1 MNMAKISVVINTLN
15 EEKKLPRAL
24 ASVRDLSK
32 DIVVVDM
39 MSTDKTRE
47 VAKSFGARVFK
58 HKRINFVEPVRNFA
72 IEKAKNEWVLI
83 LDPDEEV
90 KSDLKNYLKKEIK
103 EPKGDYYR
111 IPRKNIIFD
120 KWMKHSGWWPDFN
133 IRFFRKGNVSW
144 SNKIHSI
151 PITTGVGID
160 LPVDGK
166 LAIRHRH
173 YLSLEEY
180 ITRMNRYTSVQV
192 RDLVKSGKEF
202 SWKDL
207 IIKPTAEFLRRYF
220 AEKGYKDGLH
230 GLTLSLLQSA
240 SELVLYLKLWQ
251 KQGFYKKKMSV
262 EEVSSMFKNG
272 YKDFRWWVFESKLK
286 EEKNIFNKLW
296 LKIKRKYLP
305 L

>member
-1 MNMAKISVVINTLN
+1 VINTLN
-15 EEKKLPRAL
+15 EEKKLPRTL
-24 ASVRDLSK
+24 ASVRDFSK

-47 VAKSFGARVFK
+47 LAKSFGARVFK
-58 HKRINFVEPVRNFA
+58 HKKINYVEPARNFA

-90 KSDLKNYLKKEIK
+90 KPELKNFFKKEIK
-103 EPKGDYYR
+103 TPKGDYYR
-111 IPRKNIIFD
+111 IPRKNIIFG
-120 KWMKHSGWWPDFN
+120 KWMKYSGWWPDFN

-144 SNKIHSI
+144 GNKIHSI

-160 LPVDGK
+160 LPIDGK
-166 LAIRHRH
+166 FAIKHMH
-173 YLSLEEY
+173 YSSLEEY
-180 ITRMNRYTSVQV
+180 ITRMNRYTTVQV

-202 SWKDL
+202 SWIDL
-207 IIKPTAEFLRRYF
+207 IVKPTAEFLRRYF

-230 GLTLSLLQSA
+230 GLALSLLQSA

-262 EEVSSMFKNG
+262 EEVSGIFKNC
-272 YKDFRWWVFESKLK
+272 YKDFVWWIFESKLK
-286 EEKNIFNKLW
+286 EEKNIFRKLW